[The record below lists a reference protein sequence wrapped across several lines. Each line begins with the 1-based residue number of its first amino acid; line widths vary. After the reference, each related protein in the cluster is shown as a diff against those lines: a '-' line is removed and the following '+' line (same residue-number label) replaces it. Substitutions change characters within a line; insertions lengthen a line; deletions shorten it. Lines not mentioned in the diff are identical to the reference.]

1 MPALAKGL
9 VVDGTTTI
17 LLCCGQQATHVVDRV
32 QRRSRARQNELS
44 GSVRREYSDSRRDE
58 VDEQNGVDA
67 VPGLQRSG
75 NRQSVSLL
83 LVSFLL
89 KVMRREI
96 GLQRVYLHR

>member
-1 MPALAKGL
+1 M
-9 VVDGTTTI
+9 
-17 LLCCGQQATHVVDRV
+17 
-32 QRRSRARQNELS
+32 QRRPSARQNELS

-58 VDEQNGVDA
+58 VDEQNEVDA

-89 KVMRREI
+89 KVMRDEL
-96 GLQRVYLHR
+96 GLRRLHLHRQMQACIMIRRACSV